1 MRFWRAIPVRP
12 YGGCSLVPLIL
23 SYQPADDPIAIG
35 LSFATCNG
43 PASWWVSRD
52 VVRDG
57 LTPDRVPIFAYHD
70 AARVHLSLLPFTG
83 LALLTLRLDSGAG
96 WPSLTVHCA
105 ELADFLAV
113 TYQICP
119 PEDEA
124 RIVADELATQIS
136 FMQMTDPRGGNPA

>member
-1 MRFWRAIPVRP
+1 MIRMTRLLKVARAPQGGAVRF
-12 YGGCSLVPLIL
+12 S
-23 SYQPADDPIAIG
+23 
-35 LSFATCNG
+35 N
-43 PASWWVSRD
+43 VS
-52 VVRDG
+52 
-57 LTPDRVPIFAYHD
+57 FAYHD

-124 RIVADELATQIS
+124 RIVADELATPGSSIAALAS
-136 FMQMTDPRGGNPA
+136 RPVSIGWSAS